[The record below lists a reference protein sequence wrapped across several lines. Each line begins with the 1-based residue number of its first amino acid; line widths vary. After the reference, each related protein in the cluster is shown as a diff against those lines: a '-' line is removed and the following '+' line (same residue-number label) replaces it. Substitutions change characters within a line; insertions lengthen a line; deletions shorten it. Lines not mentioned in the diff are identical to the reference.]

1 MPRPAS
7 PRSSNNSRPPVT
19 PRYVAPPAPAAP
31 PALPAQGAIGRP
43 TFGQAIKEG
52 IASGFGASI
61 GMRLASAIGFG
72 PQVSVK
78 HESVPAPAPAPV
90 STPVPVVE
98 PSILSAKQ
106 KEYKECIE
114 FGHSKETCENWVLS
128 LE

>member
-1 MPRPAS
+1 MPPPHYIAPA
-7 PRSSNNSRPPVT
+7 
-19 PRYVAPPAPAAP
+19 APAAP

-52 IASGFGASI
+52 IASGFGASL

-78 HESVPAPAPAPV
+78 HESVPAPVPTPAPEH
-90 STPVPVVE
+90 VPVVE
-98 PSILSAKQ
+98 PSILSTKQ

-114 FGHSKETCENWVLS
+114 LGHSKETCENWVLS